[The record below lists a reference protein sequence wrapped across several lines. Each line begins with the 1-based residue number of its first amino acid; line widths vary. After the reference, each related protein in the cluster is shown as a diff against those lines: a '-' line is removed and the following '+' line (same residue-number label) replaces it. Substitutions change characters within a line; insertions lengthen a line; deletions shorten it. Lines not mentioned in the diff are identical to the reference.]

1 MTDASRRGTVLIVD
15 DAPENIHVLLEA
27 LKADHAVLAATS
39 GEKALALL
47 ARGTVPDLILLDVVM
62 PGMDGYEVCR
72 RIKADSATQ
81 DIPVIF
87 VTSLGDAA
95 DEEFGLSLGAIDYIT
110 KPVNPAL
117 VRARVKN
124 HLALAQA
131 ARLKED
137 VERIV
142 RHDVKTPLTSILSVP
157 ELLLLA
163 DNLDE
168 HQREMLKRVQDA
180 AYTVLSMINLS
191 VDLFKMERGLY
202 HVRAEPVDLVP
213 VVRRILAAQE
223 DALET
228 RGLAVQVSGGGTG
241 GRAAG
246 PVPGPGRGAAVL
258 LPAGQP
264 DRQRPG
270 GLPPGRGHRR
280 GPVRGKPGPGD
291 HPQPGRGARGDPG
304 AVLREIRHGGQE
316 PGHGTRHL
324 LLPAHRPQPGRGGG
338 LHHLRGGGHHPHR
351 DPALPR
357 AGHRLTPK
365 ISRSLR

>member
-1 MTDASRRGTVLIVD
+1 MNATGRRGTVLIVD
-15 DAPENIHVLLEA
+15 DAPENIHVLMEA

-47 ARGTVPDLILLDVVM
+47 ARGAVPDLILLDVVM

-72 RIKADSATQ
+72 RIKADPATQ
-81 DIPVIF
+81 DLPVIF

-95 DEEFGLSLGAIDYIT
+95 DEEFGLSLGAIDYLT

-124 HLALAQA
+124 HLALVQA
-131 ARLKED
+131 ARLRED

-168 HQREMLKRVQDA
+168 HQREMVKRVQDA

-202 HVRAEPVDLVP
+202 HVRAEPVDLAP

-228 RGLAVQVSGGGTG
+228 RGLAVSVSLEGRPAGPQDRFLVLGEELLCYSLLANLITNAVEASPRGGTIVVDLSGAHPARVTIHNQGAVPVEIRERFFDKYATAGKSRGTGLGTYSSRLIARSQG
-241 GRAAG
+241 GEVAFTTSEEAGTTLTVTLPSPG
-246 PVPGPGRGAAVL
+246 PVTG
-258 LPAGQP
+258 
-264 DRQRPG
+264 
-270 GLPPGRGHRR
+270 
-280 GPVRGKPGPGD
+280 
-291 HPQPGRGARGDPG
+291 
-304 AVLREIRHGGQE
+304 
-316 PGHGTRHL
+316 
-324 LLPAHRPQPGRGGG
+324 
-338 LHHLRGGGHHPHR
+338 
-351 DPALPR
+351 
-357 AGHRLTPK
+357 
-365 ISRSLR
+365 

>member
-15 DAPENIHVLLEA
+15 DAPENIHVLMEA

-39 GEKALALL
+39 GDKALALL
-47 ARGTVPDLILLDVVM
+47 ARGAVPDLVLLDVVM

-72 RIKADSATQ
+72 RIKADPATQ
-81 DIPVIF
+81 DLPVIF
-87 VTSLGDAA
+87 VTSLGDPA
-95 DEEFGLSLGAIDYIT
+95 DEEFGLSLGAIDYLT

-168 HQREMLKRVQDA
+168 RQREMVKRVQDA

-223 DALET
+223 DALES
-228 RGLAVQVSGGGTG
+228 RGLAVSVTVDGRPAGPQDQFLVLGEELLCFSLLANLIVNALEASPRGGTIVVDLSGAHPARVTIHNQGAVPVEIRERFFEKYATAGKSRGTGLGTYSSRLIARSQG
-241 GRAAG
+241 GEVAFTTSEEAGTTLTVTLPTPG
-246 PVPGPGRGAAVL
+246 PVTG
-258 LPAGQP
+258 
-264 DRQRPG
+264 
-270 GLPPGRGHRR
+270 
-280 GPVRGKPGPGD
+280 
-291 HPQPGRGARGDPG
+291 
-304 AVLREIRHGGQE
+304 
-316 PGHGTRHL
+316 
-324 LLPAHRPQPGRGGG
+324 
-338 LHHLRGGGHHPHR
+338 
-351 DPALPR
+351 
-357 AGHRLTPK
+357 
-365 ISRSLR
+365 

>member
-1 MTDASRRGTVLIVD
+1 MNDTGRRGTVLIVD
-15 DAPENIHVLLEA
+15 DAPENIHVLMEA
-27 LKADHAVLAATS
+27 LKEDHAVLAATT
-39 GEKALALL
+39 GDKALALL
-47 ARGTVPDLILLDVVM
+47 ARGKVPDLILLDVVM

-72 RIKADSATQ
+72 RIKADPATQ
-81 DIPVIF
+81 DLPVIF
-87 VTSLGDAA
+87 VTSLGEAA

-168 HQREMLKRVQDA
+168 HQREMVKRVQDA

-202 HVRAEPVDLVP
+202 HARAEPVDLAP

-228 RGLAVQVSGGGTG
+228 RGLAVNVTVE

-246 PVPGPGRGAAVL
+246 PQDRFLVLGEELLCFSLLANLIVNALEASPRGGTISVDMSGENPARVTIHNQGAVPVEIRERFFDKYATAGKSRGTGLGTYSSRLIARSQGGEVTFATSEEAGTTLTVALPSPGPVTG
-258 LPAGQP
+258 
-264 DRQRPG
+264 
-270 GLPPGRGHRR
+270 
-280 GPVRGKPGPGD
+280 
-291 HPQPGRGARGDPG
+291 
-304 AVLREIRHGGQE
+304 
-316 PGHGTRHL
+316 
-324 LLPAHRPQPGRGGG
+324 
-338 LHHLRGGGHHPHR
+338 
-351 DPALPR
+351 
-357 AGHRLTPK
+357 
-365 ISRSLR
+365 